1 MACKHTG
8 ARGIILGLVYVLA
21 MIFVAPM
28 RLTDAY
34 EAVTLLLPGAEG
46 TLPLLALGA
55 AGAIPV
61 GAFLAAL
68 PRRIRNRRQGVHV
81 ARSTARECLYG
92 FAGGFVLLGAG
103 MAGGGIAFH
112 VFGGAASGALS
123 GFAAAA
129 LLLLAA
135 YGAARLCGARKE
147 GTGQ

>member
-1 MACKHTG
+1 M
-8 ARGIILGLVYVLA
+8 
-21 MIFVAPM
+21 
-28 RLTDAY
+28 
-34 EAVTLLLPGAEG
+34 
-46 TLPLLALGA
+46 
-55 AGAIPV
+55 
-61 GAFLAAL
+61 
-68 PRRIRNRRQGVHV
+68 

-92 FAGGFVLLGAG
+92 FAGGFVLLLGAG

-147 GTGQ
+147 ETGQ

>member
-21 MIFVAPM
+21 MIFVAPL

-34 EAVTLLLPGAEG
+34 EAVALLLPGMEG
-46 TLPLLALGA
+46 TLP
-55 AGAIPV
+55 
-61 GAFLAAL
+61 
-68 PRRIRNRRQGVHV
+68 
-81 ARSTARECLYG
+81 
-92 FAGGFVLLGAG
+92 LLGAG
-103 MAGGGIAFH
+103 MAGGGISFH